1 VLGWGTNGTTR
12 VFVTVGRARGRDI
25 HQRYAAGLYRQ
36 TLLSLG
42 HSALAEQ
49 AVHGV
54 IADEDALASA
64 KDLPARRR
72 LIWNLSGL
80 PVLDP
85 PHCG

>member
-1 VLGWGTNGTTR
+1 MGYERHDSCLR
-12 VFVTVGRARGRDI
+12 HGRPRPRQDI

-42 HSALAEQ
+42 DSALAEQ
-49 AVHGV
+49 AVRGV